1 MICIAIL
8 KIVGGKRKKR
18 SFRLECNFGSITYH
32 AQWDKSPINVLY
44 NFIENVLQ
52 HLD

>member
-1 MICIAIL
+1 MICIAIE
-8 KIVGGKRKKR
+8 KIAGGKRKKR

-32 AQWDKSPINVLY
+32 ALWDSSPINVRY
-44 NFIENVLQ
+44 NVIENVLQ

>member
-1 MICIAIL
+1 MICIAIE
-8 KIVGGKRKKR
+8 KILGGKRKKR
-18 SFRLECNFGSITYH
+18 SFGSEYNFGSIPYH
-32 AQWDKSPINVLY
+32 VQWDKSPINVLY